1 MTIHC
6 EGITHLGRKWIKLD
20 VGDDFPLAAL
30 KERLPARHW
39 SASHQAWLIPW
50 REQWLER
57 LREKLGDL
65 AEVIE
70 GAPQKKHTRRARPSD
85 GTTGKRPG
93 RVAAASPALPPE
105 YLGLLERKE
114 YSPATIRVY
123 LSHFN
128 MFLVHA
134 GNRAP
139 QDIPSE
145 DIRGYF
151 RFLLDEKGVSA
162 GYMNQAVC
170 AIRIY
175 YEQVLTP
182 PRPIPS
188 PYSGQ

>member
-6 EGITHLGRKWIKLD
+6 EAITHLGRKWIKLD

-39 SASHQAWLIPW
+39 SASHQAWLVPW
-50 REQWLER
+50 REGWLER

-65 AEVIE
+65 AEVVE
-70 GAPQKKHTRRARPSD
+70 GAPPSKRIYRARLSS

-105 YLGLLERKE
+105 YLGLLEQRG

-128 MFLVHA
+128 MFLVNA

-139 QDIPSE
+139 QDIPAE

-151 RFLLDEKGVSA
+151 RHLLDEKGVSA
-162 GYMNQAVC
+162 SYLNQAIS
-170 AIRIY
+170 AIKIY

-182 PRPIPS
+182 PRPVPS
-188 PYSGQ
+188 PNSGQ